1 MSGII
6 AVLIIFYSTL
16 YSTRLIFPNEEYNSK
31 LTALF
36 NSQLI
41 ETQVTKRTPTGWLA
55 DRATECLTL
64 GVGSQKTQKAT
75 DVFLDQW
82 NTPVGDYNPCKGLA
96 MGSGF
101 VAKDYETA
109 SYARYWHGHAIVT
122 QWILLAIGLP
132 NLKNLIWA
140 INIILIFYL
149 GLILS
154 LTRKKNRFALL
165 GVSLMG
171 PYFLFSDQAELH
183 NSITHLYSSIAL
195 MLTCVLFLRNY
206 EKDSISQVRLGT
218 ILGSLYCFF
227 LFGLSP
233 QSIPI
238 AIISWAGI
246 FLIFN
251 EVSLKIV
258 IKKILLF
265 LSAWIFGYL
274 STFITKWVIVGLL
287 TDFPIW
293 ENARAQLIHRSS
305 QASDA
310 LSDGVGVHLLFARD
324 FPAFIQS
331 WIANLSAFMIHL
343 LDPRYSSLVLI
354 FLVAG
359 FFTLVMIM
367 LVVKFIKGWKIN
379 DPLTRNLLALNSASL
394 FFLLIWYA
402 GLAQHS
408 YDHATYTFRS
418 IPIWFG
424 GIFASLV
431 LMSKR
436 FNQIKS

>member
-154 LTRKKNRFALL
+154 LTRKKIDLL
-165 GVSLMG
+165 
-171 PYFLFSDQAELH
+171 Y
-183 NSITHLYSSIAL
+183 
-195 MLTCVLFLRNY
+195 
-206 EKDSISQVRLGT
+206 LG
-218 ILGSLYCFF
+218 
-227 LFGLSP
+227 
-233 QSIPI
+233 
-238 AIISWAGI
+238 
-246 FLIFN
+246 
-251 EVSLKIV
+251 
-258 IKKILLF
+258 
-265 LSAWIFGYL
+265 
-274 STFITKWVIVGLL
+274 
-287 TDFPIW
+287 
-293 ENARAQLIHRSS
+293 
-305 QASDA
+305 
-310 LSDGVGVHLLFARD
+310 
-324 FPAFIQS
+324 
-331 WIANLSAFMIHL
+331 
-343 LDPRYSSLVLI
+343 LV
-354 FLVAG
+354 
-359 FFTLVMIM
+359 
-367 LVVKFIKGWKIN
+367 
-379 DPLTRNLLALNSASL
+379 
-394 FFLLIWYA
+394 
-402 GLAQHS
+402 
-408 YDHATYTFRS
+408 
-418 IPIWFG
+418 
-424 GIFASLV
+424 
-431 LMSKR
+431 
-436 FNQIKS
+436 